1 VKKNISKES
10 KEAHVR
16 VYARAHPELSKAAI
30 YEHFKG
36 TKYGARKTDVLSWVR
51 IERKESISETKR
63 AKAIPKKYRKA
74 PEKPVRAESTVK
86 RVRAPEV
93 TRTNTLNQALG
104 VNSSLSNAYS
114 IAHVTTKTK
123 QYHIKFTDE
132 SGFKAQF
139 NKLMAHY
146 QLNHKEII
154 VFFEGPYPYRGDY
167 FATPEFER
175 EMKKRG
181 LW

>member
-1 VKKNISKES
+1 MSRKITKES

-16 VYARAHPELSKAAI
+16 VYARAHPELSKGAI

-51 IERKESISETKR
+51 IERKESITETKR
-63 AKAIPKKYRKA
+63 AKAIPKKYRKT

-86 RVRAPEV
+86 RIRAPEI
-93 TRTNTLNQALG
+93 TRTSTLNKALV

-114 IAHVTTKTK
+114 IAHITTKTK

-132 SGFKAQF
+132 SGYRSQLI
-139 NKLMAHY
+139 KLLAHY
-146 QLNHKEII
+146 QINPKETI
-154 VFFEGPYPYRGDY
+154 VIFEGPYPYRGDY